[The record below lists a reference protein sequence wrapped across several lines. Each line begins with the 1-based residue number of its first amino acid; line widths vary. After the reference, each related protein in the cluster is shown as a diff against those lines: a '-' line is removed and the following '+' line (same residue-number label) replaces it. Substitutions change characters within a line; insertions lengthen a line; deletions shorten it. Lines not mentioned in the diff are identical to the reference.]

1 MVFKNEGEDALKPD
15 VYGPTITFY
24 RTILDSGPSAV
35 YIKDW
40 KDNIVK
46 KSTKEAREEGKRIVV
61 EG

>member
-1 MVFKNEGEDALKPD
+1 MKPD